1 MEGEFG
7 GGAEIGRGL
16 EAIGGIFLEH
26 LAEKSGDGRWEVG
39 EFMKRGRFGEV
50 LDHDLGDRSRE
61 GSMASEHVPESDAEG
76 VDIGA
81 EIGVLIFELFWAG
94 EVWGTDEAPDG

>member
-26 LAEKSGDGRWEVG
+26 LAEESGDGRWEVG
-39 EFMKRGRFGEV
+39 ELIKRGRFGEV
-50 LDHDLGDRSRE
+50 LDHDLGD
-61 GSMASEHVPESDAEG
+61 
-76 VDIGA
+76 
-81 EIGVLIFELFWAG
+81 
-94 EVWGTDEAPDG
+94 